1 MAGWIAL
8 AVGMVMVGMA
18 AGAPGVLLVAVLT
31 VGYASLTEIWTRY
44 GTARLEYERHLT
56 TDRAVAGDD
65 IGLDV
70 SIWNRKAL
78 PLPWVTG
85 EDRVPERL
93 RVREREE
100 MPRDDQWPG
109 TLLLRNDW
117 ALGWYERVVRHFHLD
132 SVRRGSYRFGPA
144 NLGVRDVVGRLARE
158 ERVGDGE
165 ESSLVVAPAMA
176 PLRHPGRESAPLG
189 ERRTRH
195 ALTVDPSLY
204 AGVRPFQQGDSLRLV
219 HWRATARIGHPV
231 SRRLEPARGREVVL
245 VVDVQTVDGSYWLT
259 WDEDAFESLCVIAAS
274 VARRLLEDGAAVGA
288 AAANFAGS
296 GQRIAWL
303 APRASVAQLP
313 RIGELL
319 ARIGP
324 VPSAPLG
331 TLLGWLPS
339 RAPSGSR
346 LLLLSTRDPVPFL
359 ATLRRAQRLGFGAEL
374 IAAGP
379 QAEAHARSARL
390 ARIPA
395 QTASIEPGWEVPRAI
410 ALAG

>member
-1 MAGWIAL
+1 MGSWLAL
-8 AVGMVMVGMA
+8 AVGMVLVGTI
-18 AGAPGVLLVAVLT
+18 AGAPGVVLVAVLT
-31 VGYASLTEIWTRY
+31 LGYASLTAVWTRY
-44 GTARLEYERHLT
+44 GTARLEYERRLS

-65 IGLDV
+65 VGLDV
-70 SIWNRKAL
+70 TIWNRKAL

-93 RVREREE
+93 AVREREE

-132 SVRRGSYRFGPA
+132 TVRRGSYRFGPA
-144 NLGVRDVVGRLARE
+144 SLGIRDVVGRLARE
-158 ERVGDGE
+158 DRIGE
-165 ESSLVVAPAMA
+165 QNSLVVAPAMA
-176 PLRHPGRESAPLG
+176 PLRHPERESSPLG

-195 ALTVDPSLY
+195 SLTVDPSLY
-204 AGVRPFQQGDSLRLV
+204 AGVRPFQPGDSLRLV
-219 HWRATARIGHPV
+219 HWRATARLGTPV
-231 SRRLEPARGREVVL
+231 SRRLEPARGREVILVL
-245 VVDVQTVDGSYWLT
+245 DVQTVDGQYWLS
-259 WDEDAFESLCVIAAS
+259 WDEAAFESLCVIAAS
-274 VARRLLEDGAAVGA
+274 VARRLLDDGASVGV

-296 GQRIAWL
+296 PQQFAWL
-303 APRASVAQLP
+303 PPRASLAQLP

-331 TLLGWLPS
+331 TLLGWLATH
-339 RAPSGSR
+339 APTGSR
-346 LLLLSTRDPVPFL
+346 LLLLSTRNPEPFV
-359 ATLRRAQRLGFGAEL
+359 ATLRRAQRLGFGVDL
-374 IAAGP
+374 IAAG
-379 QAEAHARSARL
+379 ADASAHARAARL

-395 QTASIEPGWEVPRAI
+395 QTASVEPSWEVPRAI

>member
-1 MAGWIAL
+1 MAGWVAL
-8 AVGMVMVGMA
+8 AVTMVVVGVV

-31 VGYASLTEIWTRY
+31 LGYASLTAVWTRY
-44 GTARLEYERHLT
+44 GIARLEYWRRLS

-65 IGLDV
+65 VGLDV
-70 SIWNRKAL
+70 TIWNRKAL

-93 RVREREE
+93 TVREREE
-100 MPRDDQWPG
+100 MPRDDQLPG

-132 SVRRGSYRFGPA
+132 AVRRGSYRFGPA
-144 NLGVRDVVGRLARE
+144 SLGVRDVVGRLARE
-158 ERVGDGE
+158 EQVGE
-165 ESSLVVAPAMA
+165 QNSLVVAPAMA
-176 PLRHPGRESAPLG
+176 ALRHAGRESAPLG

-195 ALTVDPSLY
+195 SLTVDPSLY
-204 AGVRPFQQGDSLRLV
+204 AGVRPFQPGDSRRLV
-219 HWRATARIGHPV
+219 HWRATARLGSPV
-231 SRRLEPARGREVVL
+231 SRRLEPARGRDVVL
-245 VVDVQTVDGSYWLT
+245 VVDVQTVDGPYWLT

-274 VARRLLEDGAAVGA
+274 VARRLLDDGASVGV

-296 GQRIAWL
+296 PQRFAWL
-303 APRASVAQLP
+303 PPRASMAQLP

-331 TLLGWLPS
+331 TLLGWLTTRGPS
-339 RAPSGSR
+339 SSS
-346 LLLLSTRDPVPFL
+346 LLLLSTRDPGPFL
-359 ATLRRAQRLGFGAEL
+359 ATLRRAQQLGFGVEL
-374 IAAGP
+374 MATGP
-379 QAEAHARSARL
+379 DAPAHAQSARFAKL
-390 ARIPA
+390 PA
-395 QTASIEPGWEVPRAI
+395 QIASVEPGWEIPRVI